1 MDRNFSIS
9 NDKDIDKLLSKN
21 TQNYEKFLYK
31 KTKNYEKLYLNC
43 MIPYEEKKHTENQIQ
58 DSLLDTQKSE
68 HKFKRLKL
76 IRNLETI

>member
-1 MDRNFSIS
+1 
-9 NDKDIDKLLSKN
+9 
-21 TQNYEKFLYK
+21 
-31 KTKNYEKLYLNC
+31 